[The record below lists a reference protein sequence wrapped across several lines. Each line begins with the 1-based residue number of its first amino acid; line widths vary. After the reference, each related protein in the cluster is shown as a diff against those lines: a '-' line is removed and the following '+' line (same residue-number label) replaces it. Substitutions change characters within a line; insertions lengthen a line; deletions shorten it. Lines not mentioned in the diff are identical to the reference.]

1 MDEIMEIRNEKEE
14 SLRASLSTEIVKLSF
29 RKIKTNETRHM
40 RATLADEYIPKS
52 QNVKST
58 RKEPEGLVT
67 IWDLDVNGWR
77 RIYTER
83 VDEWTVEHKV
93 DEVV

>member
-1 MDEIMEIRNEKEE
+1 MKMMEIRNEKEE
-14 SLRASLSTEIVKLSF
+14 SIRASLSTEIVKLSF
-29 RKIKTNETRHM
+29 RKIKTNETRVM

-77 RIYTER
+77 RFYTDR

>member
-1 MDEIMEIRNEKEE
+1 MEIRNEKEE
-14 SLRASLSTEIVKLSF
+14 ALRASLSTEIVKLSF
-29 RKIKTNETRHM
+29 RKIKTNETRDM

-67 IWDLDVNGWR
+67 IWDLDVKGWR
-77 RIYTER
+77 RFYADR
-83 VDEWTVEHKV
+83 VDEWAVEKRV

>member
-1 MDEIMEIRNEKEE
+1 MKMMEIRNEIEE
-14 SLRASLSTEIVKLSF
+14 AVRGALSTEIVKLSF

-40 RATLADEYIPKS
+40 RATLCDEYVPKTDNIKEQRKAPS
-52 QNVKST
+52 NLITANDMDVK
-58 RKEPEGLVT
+58 
-67 IWDLDVNGWR
+67 GWIR
-77 RIYTER
+77 FYADR

>member
-1 MDEIMEIRNEKEE
+1 MALMEIRNEKEE
-14 SLRASLSTEIVKLSF
+14 SIRSALSTEVVRLSF
-29 RKIKTNETRHM
+29 RKVKTDETRVM

-77 RIYTER
+77 RFYTDR
-83 VDEWTVEHKV
+83 VDEWEVEKIV

>member
-1 MDEIMEIRNEKEE
+1 MEIRNEKEE
-14 SLRASLSTEIVKLSF
+14 ALRGALSTEVVRLSF
-29 RKIKTNETRHM
+29 RKVKTDETRVM

-58 RKEPEGLVT
+58 RKEPGGLVT

-77 RIYTER
+77 RVYADR

-93 DEVV
+93 NEGV